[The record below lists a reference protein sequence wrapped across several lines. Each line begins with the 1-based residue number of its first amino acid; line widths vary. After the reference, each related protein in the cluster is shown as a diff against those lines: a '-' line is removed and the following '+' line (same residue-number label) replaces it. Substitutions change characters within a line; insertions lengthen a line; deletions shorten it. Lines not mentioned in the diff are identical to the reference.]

1 MLAFVKQKM
10 IRGNAFVSLLVDMDK
25 AKFLEKEEVIDSYCH
40 MHCYHLESLSTTVRE
55 FRTLKQTEF
64 CKMAPILLQPT
75 LSLEKKNEMI
85 AEHKKTIDE
94 AVNIDGKPEPV
105 KSWASYDKVD
115 EKVDLP
121 ANMRRYLANN
131 KELYN
136 PSQTTVLEKVIA
148 MPEND
153 ILLIQGPPG
162 TGKTH
167 TITGIISMLMSAGPK
182 KILICAP
189 SNAAIDEIVTRVA

>member
-1 MLAFVKQKM
+1 
-10 IRGNAFVSLLVDMDK
+10 
-25 AKFLEKEEVIDSYCH
+25 
-40 MHCYHLESLSTTVRE
+40 
-55 FRTLKQTEF
+55 
-64 CKMAPILLQPT
+64 MAPILLQPT

-85 AEHKKTIDE
+85 AEHKRTMDSVYNMHDKE
-94 AVNIDGKPEPV
+94 VVKPWIPEV
-105 KSWASYDKVD
+105 KKGP
-115 EKVDLP
+115 EIDLP
-121 ANMRRYLANN
+121 ANMRAYL
-131 KELYN
+131 KENSTLYN
-136 PSQTTVLEKVIA
+136 PSQTIVLEKVIQ

-189 SNAAIDEIVTRVA
+189 SNAAIDEIVTRVSARGFVGQAKGSTSNTNIEKMLLRIGSMEYEPSPIVKKHTLDEQLLW